1 MDDRLKQLIELI
13 RSGKSSEAE
22 AIVNELRSCQE
33 SLSSL
38 KDRADQLEETERTRA
53 EFLALISHELRTP
66 LNAIIGYNSL
76 LDDGVY
82 GEMNEKQQKAVQ
94 RVDRNAARLLSL
106 INQLLELNRLE
117 SGAASVFHEET
128 DLKKIVD
135 AVLDDYQVVAE
146 EKGVEF
152 VTSYPHKDIIVISDP
167 AKLGEMIRQIVSNA
181 VKFTQ
186 QGTVKLTIQTQD
198 SHVILDIADT
208 GSGIDESKR
217 EKIFC
222 LFEQAEP
229 MLARPCEGAGLGL
242 AIVRRLADLLTIC
255 VELKSE
261 IGKGSTFR
269 LNIPIKQ
276 FKTKAR
282 VDQNAQ
288 AKEQSAP
295 LSPKPVVREVEVD
308 EIEFEAEHPGSVLI
322 VDDDPYMVEV
332 LSDFLEN
339 RGHYHVDK
347 AYSGMH
353 AMLKLTE
360 HKPDILFVDLM
371 MPNIKGERVIE
382 YCTQLWKNSVK
393 IIVITGKKLSTEDRD
408 ALIQI
413 GVSDILLKGDLQQGF
428 AETIEAIV
436 PISSTV
442 YP

>member
-1 MDDRLKQLIELI
+1 MDDRLQHLIQLI
-13 RSGKSSEAE
+13 RSGKASEAE
-22 AIVNELRSCQE
+22 ALVEDMRSCQE
-33 SLSSL
+33 TLKSLQS
-38 KDRADQLEETERTRA
+38 RTQQLEEAERMRT

-82 GEMNEKQQKAVQ
+82 GDMNEKQHKAVQ
-94 RVDRNAARLLSL
+94 RIDRNAARLLSL

-117 SGAASVFHEET
+117 SGAASVFYEET

-152 VTSYPHKDIIVISDP
+152 ITAYPRRDVYVISDP
-167 AKLGEMIRQIVSNA
+167 AKLGEMIRQLVSNA

-186 QGTVKLTIQTQD
+186 KGTIQLKIHPRET
-198 SHVILDIADT
+198 HVTLEVADT

-229 MLARPCEGAGLGL
+229 MVARPCQGAGLGL
-242 AIVRRLADLLTIC
+242 AIVRRVADLLKIC
-255 VELKSE
+255 VELESR
-261 IGKGSTFR
+261 IGEGSTFR
-269 LNIPIKQ
+269 LNIPVK
-276 FKTKAR
+276 
-282 VDQNAQ
+282 
-288 AKEQSAP
+288 KEQVKPAAQVEEKTAP
-295 LSPKPVVREVEVD
+295 QPTEPESETKPY
-308 EIEFEAEHPGSVLI
+308 EAGKAGSVLI

-360 HKPDILFVDLM
+360 HKPDFLFVDLL

-382 YCTQLWKNSVK
+382 YCTQLWRRSVK
-393 IIVITGKKLSTEDRD
+393 IVVITGKKLSSEERD
-408 ALIQI
+408 ALLQS
-413 GVSDILLKGDLQQGF
+413 GASDILLKGDLQQGF
-428 AETIEAIV
+428 AETIEAII
-436 PISSTV
+436 PIPSTV
-442 YP
+442 